1 MTWTN
6 DTGDREHVCAEHSSQ
21 VRWPLPSQIFGGEMS
36 CFGSGRGVGASVAE
50 AVLLG
55 GDTAQGD
62 GGETPQLIY
71 LLHVTQSSRDK
82 IGRAHV

>member
-1 MTWTN
+1 M
-6 DTGDREHVCAEHSSQ
+6 
-21 VRWPLPSQIFGGEMS
+21 
-36 CFGSGRGVGASVAE
+36 GASVAE

-71 LLHVTQSSRDK
+71 LLHVAQSSRDRFRFSLIK
-82 IGRAHV
+82 CV

>member
-1 MTWTN
+1 M
-6 DTGDREHVCAEHSSQ
+6 
-21 VRWPLPSQIFGGEMS
+21 
-36 CFGSGRGVGASVAE
+36 GASVAE

-71 LLHVTQSSRDK
+71 LLHIAQSSRDRFRFSLIK
-82 IGRAHV
+82 CV

>member
-1 MTWTN
+1 MSTC
-6 DTGDREHVCAEHSSQ
+6 VEHSSQ
-21 VRWPLPSQIFGGEMS
+21 VRWPLPSQIFGGETS

-71 LLHVTQSSRDK
+71 LLHVAQSSHDRFRFSLIK
-82 IGRAHV
+82 CV